1 MLQAQ
6 IFLDADEQKGEL
18 PLQDF
23 ILQFLLKHKI
33 KGATVFR
40 GQFGF
45 GEKRMMMRP
54 HELFS
59 FDEIPLMITFIDEED
74 IVIKTLT
81 NLRKVWK
88 KGIIMTHD
96 VKVWSE

>member
-6 IFLDADEQKGEL
+6 IFLDADDQKREQL
-18 PLQDF
+18 LQDF

-45 GEKRMMMRP
+45 GEKRQMMRP
-54 HELFS
+54 DELFS
-59 FDEIPLMITFIDEED
+59 FDEIPLMITFIDEDE
-74 IVIKTLT
+74 IVTNTLT
-81 NLRKVWK
+81 ELRKEWK
-88 KGIIMTHD
+88 KGLIVTHE
-96 VKVWSE
+96 VKVVG

>member
-6 IFLDADEQKGEL
+6 IFLDADEHKGEL
-18 PLQDF
+18 SLQDF
-23 ILQFLLKHKI
+23 ILQFLLKHKV

-45 GEKRMMMRP
+45 GERRRMMRP

-59 FDEIPLMITFIDEED
+59 FDEIPLMITFIDEDE
-74 IVIKTLT
+74 IVIKALT
-81 NLRKVWK
+81 NLRKEWK
-88 KGIIMTHD
+88 KGFIVTHD
-96 VKVWSE
+96 VKVWGE